1 LSDSI
6 LSTETFAH
14 HAVESQKPLLL
25 RLGCA
30 VQKSKHHRRESMFR
44 NRMNNGSASV
54 RNELNRRYFYNNEQ
68 YGQERNWNTKSDNC
82 MNTPACD
89 VLELDDQYILELAL
103 PGVNLDDVEIKV
115 EYNTLTVVAKRTPSL
130 FEERAIVLRQE
141 MGFHHLVREF
151 DFDTEIL
158 HEQIEARLERGILF
172 VSVPKV
178 DAALRIPVSAGSIEG
193 QLQGNKTRVGK
204 QDNMRQDKLR
214 QDVSI
219 KV

>member
-1 LSDSI
+1 
-6 LSTETFAH
+6 
-14 HAVESQKPLLL
+14 
-25 RLGCA
+25 
-30 VQKSKHHRRESMFR
+30 MFR
-44 NRMNNGSASV
+44 NRMNNGSTGV
-54 RNELNRRYFYNNEQ
+54 RNELNRRYFYSNEQ
-68 YGQERNWNTKSDNC
+68 YGQERNWNTKNHNC

-204 QDNMRQDKLR
+204 QDSMRQDKLR

-219 KV
+219 KG

>member
-1 LSDSI
+1 
-6 LSTETFAH
+6 
-14 HAVESQKPLLL
+14 
-25 RLGCA
+25 
-30 VQKSKHHRRESMFR
+30 
-44 NRMNNGSASV
+44 
-54 RNELNRRYFYNNEQ
+54 
-68 YGQERNWNTKSDNC
+68 
-82 MNTPACD
+82 
-89 VLELDDQYILELAL
+89 
-103 PGVNLDDVEIKV
+103 
-115 EYNTLTVVAKRTPSL
+115 
-130 FEERAIVLRQE
+130 

-204 QDNMRQDKLR
+204 QDSMRQDKLR

-219 KV
+219 KG